1 MAIYLTGF
9 ADEAAT
15 SIDDQIR
22 ATRELGWNAI
32 EARCVNGTQIHDLSD
47 ADFDTVAAK
56 LDDAGVRVNCFGSA
70 IANWGK
76 SITRGADLYHD
87 IEQTGRAI
95 RRMQRLG
102 TRLVRIMSYAMI
114 PDTPMEDQL
123 FAERVTRLNTLVP
136 LFLDAGIQPV
146 HENCMN
152 YGGQGWT
159 YTLRLLD
166 AVPGLKLVFDT
177 GNPVFTDDRTL
188 PPPHPKQS
196 AWDFFQHVC
205 DYVAYIHIKDAIWT
219 PEGGTQYAWPGEGSG
234 DVIRI
239 CGDLV
244 AAGYTG
250 GISIEPHLGA
260 VFHDASAGQTDAEAK
275 YAMYQEYGRRMTK
288 ILQDAGAILEPYA

>member
-22 ATRELGWNAI
+22 ATKELGWNAI
-32 EARCVNGTQIHDLSD
+32 ESRNVNGTQIHDLTD
-47 ADFDTVAAK
+47 KEFDEVAGK
-56 LDDAGVRVNCFGSA
+56 LDDAGVRINCFGSA

-76 SITRGADLYHD
+76 KIDVGADFYRD

-114 PDTPMEDQL
+114 PDRPMEDQF
-123 FAERVTRLNTLVP
+123 FAERVHRLNTLVP
-136 LFLDAGIQPV
+136 MFLDAGIQPV

-166 AVPGLKLVFDT
+166 AVPGIKLVFDT
-177 GNPVFTDDRTL
+177 GNPVFTFDRTL
-188 PPPHPKQS
+188 PPPHPRQS
-196 AWDFFQHVC
+196 SYEFFRHVC
-205 DYVAYIHIKDAIWT
+205 DHVVYVHIKDAVIT
-219 PEGGTQYAWPGEGSG
+219 REGKTQYSWPGEGDG
-234 DVIRI
+234 DVVRI

-244 AAGYTG
+244 AAGYDG

-260 VFHDASAGQTDAEAK
+260 VFHDAAAGQSDEEAK
-275 YAMYQEYGRRMTK
+275 YAMYVEYGRRMVK